1 MIEEQH
7 LPAMQGMFPSTF
19 STCSNDGEPNTTV
32 ISQVWYVDEE
42 HVALSFQFFSK
53 TRKNIAEN
61 PFGYVTI
68 TNPTTMDMYGLDIEF
83 VRSETDG
90 DLFDDMDMK
99 LQAIASMSGM
109 DDVFELKAADIY
121 KVHKVS
127 HLPL

>member
-19 STCSNDGEPNTTV
+19 STCSKDGEPNTTV

-68 TNPTTMDMYGLDIEF
+68 TNPMTMDMYGLDIEF
-83 VRSETDG
+83 VQKGKQPGLIVKMVRREPNS
-90 DLFDDMDMK
+90 FCSFN
-99 LQAIASMSGM
+99 ISS
-109 DDVFELKAADIY
+109 
-121 KVHKVS
+121 KVVNK
-127 HLPL
+127 